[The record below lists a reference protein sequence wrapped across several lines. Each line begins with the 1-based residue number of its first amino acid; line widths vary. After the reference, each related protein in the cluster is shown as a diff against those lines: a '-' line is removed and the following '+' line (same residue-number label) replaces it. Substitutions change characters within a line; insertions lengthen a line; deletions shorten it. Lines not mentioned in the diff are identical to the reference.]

1 MIPRVEDVLVA
12 ELERRIVAALPET
25 APGDETTPETFIT
38 TVEGR
43 TVVRNVQ
50 EQNTLTVFAWVTAEI
65 SVIFYSQKQRYDYSA
80 LVADFARNP
89 MIQLGE
95 GIFAKVEIEKSEAVE
110 GPYLSNDVWLF
121 TAKYPVVEVED
132 GQEWQPPKIANVTVG
147 APDIYPRSEWNK
159 TDEPD
164 GGGRFERK

>member
-1 MIPRVEDVLVA
+1 VIPRVEDILVA

-25 APGDETTPETFIT
+25 APGNDQTPETFIT

-50 EQNTLTVFAWVTAEI
+50 EENTLTVFAWVTAEI
-65 SVIFYSQKQRYDYSA
+65 SVIFYSQKTRYDYSA

-89 MIQLGE
+89 TVKLNDGV
-95 GIFAKVEIEKSEAVE
+95 FAKVEIEKSEAVE
-110 GPYLSNDVWLF
+110 GPYLSNDAWLF

-132 GQEWQPPKIANVTVG
+132 GQIWEAPNIARVMVG

-159 TDEPD
+159 TNEPD
-164 GGGRFERK
+164 GGGRFGR